1 MSTIERE
8 IETALYLVE
17 KLNPN
22 HGITEHAERVGIT
35 VDEGCKAAC
44 LLITVLEAVE
54 NVYCAPVTA
63 EIPIPPIPPFHENE
77 AAPPVPPVPPV
88 PPTPLI
94 PILPPL
100 PPELFPTWPT
110 GATVDE
116 FLSGYEAHQNTFL
129 DHIHSLLKLAEGD
142 ACTIL
147 SVAIGIVKSTE
158 NKVCVNHE

>member
-44 LLITVLEAVE
+44 LLMTVLEAVE
-54 NVYCAPVTA
+54 NLYCVPVTA

-77 AAPPVPPVPPV
+77 EVPPVA
-88 PPTPLI
+88 PTPLT

-110 GATVDE
+110 GATVANVDD
-116 FLSGYEAHQNTFL
+116 LLNGYEADENTFL
-129 DHIHSLLKLAEGD
+129 DHVHSLLRFAEGD
-142 ACTIL
+142 ACTLL

-158 NKVCVNHE
+158 NKVCVNH

>member
-22 HGITEHAERVGIT
+22 HGIKEHAERVGIT

-54 NVYCAPVTA
+54 NIYCV
-63 EIPIPPIPPFHENE
+63 PIISETPI
-77 AAPPVPPVPPV
+77 PPVPPV

-116 FLSGYEAHQNTFL
+116 FLSGYEADKNTFL
-129 DHIHSLLKLAEGD
+129 DHVHSLLKLAEGD
-142 ACTIL
+142 ACTLL

-158 NKVCVNHE
+158 NKVCVNH

>member
-1 MSTIERE
+1 MSTIQRE

-22 HGITEHAERVGIT
+22 HGLMKDEVRLAIT

-44 LLITVLEAVE
+44 LLITVLEAIE
-54 NVYCAPVTA
+54 NIYCAPINPET
-63 EIPIPPIPPFHENE
+63 PIPPIPPFHEDGT
-77 AAPPVPPVPPV
+77 VPPAPIPT

-100 PPELFPTWPT
+100 PPEFFPTWPT

-116 FLSGYEAHQNTFL
+116 FLSGYEADQNTFL
-129 DHIHSLLKLAEGD
+129 DHVHSLLKLAEGD

-147 SVAIGIVKSTE
+147 SVAIGIVKSTQ
-158 NKVCVNHE
+158 NKVCVNH

>member
-1 MSTIERE
+1 MSTIQRE
-8 IETALYLVE
+8 IETALFLVE
-17 KLNPN
+17 NLNPN
-22 HGITEHAERVGIT
+22 HGLMNDEVRLEIT

-44 LLITVLEAVE
+44 LLITVLEAIE
-54 NVYCAPVTA
+54 NCYCAPVTA
-63 EIPIPPIPPFHENE
+63 EIPIPPIPPFHEDGT
-77 AAPPVPPVPPV
+77 VPPVA
-88 PPTPLI
+88 PTPLI

-116 FLSGYEAHQNTFL
+116 FLSGYEADENTFL
-129 DHIHSLLKLAEGD
+129 DHVHSLLKLAEGD

-147 SVAIGIVKSTE
+147 SVAIGIVKSTQ

>member
-8 IETALYLVE
+8 IETAVYLVE

-22 HGITEHAERVGIT
+22 HGVTEHAERVGIT

-44 LLITVLEAVE
+44 LLITVLEAIE

-63 EIPIPPIPPFHENE
+63 EIPIPPIPPFHEDGT
-77 AAPPVPPVPPV
+77 VPPAPIPT

-129 DHIHSLLKLAEGD
+129 DHVHSLLKLAEGD
-142 ACTIL
+142 ACTLL
-147 SVAIGIVKSTE
+147 SVAIGIVKSTQ

>member
-22 HGITEHAERVGIT
+22 HGITEHAERVEIT

-54 NVYCAPVTA
+54 NIYCV
-63 EIPIPPIPPFHENE
+63 PIISETPI
-77 AAPPVPPVPPV
+77 PPVPPVPPV

-110 GATVDE
+110 GATVANVDD
-116 FLSGYEAHQNTFL
+116 LLNGYEADENTFL
-129 DHIHSLLKLAEGD
+129 DHVHSLLRFAEGD
-142 ACTIL
+142 ACTLL

-158 NKVCVNHE
+158 NKVCVNHG